1 MDWSIILVGGLALLL
16 AAFLTGLPIFVAFLA
31 INVTGVL
38 LIIGTRGFGL
48 IANSIFETS
57 TVVAFSAIPLFVLMG
72 EVLNRSGSVELL
84 FSSMDKLIGR
94 VRGRQYVLTVCL
106 SVIFGALSGAAMAV
120 SAMMSRSLYP
130 TMIARNYDRRLS
142 IGAILAGASLAPI
155 IPPSVLVII
164 IATLADASVAK
175 LLIAGILPGLCLAL
189 LFLIY
194 IVVRV
199 TLDRSLAP
207 QESGASIKSSTYEK
221 FVAVGH
227 MLPFSIIIFCVVGLI
242 LLGIATPTESAA
254 SGVVGAMLVSVINR
268 RFSWTMFVEALGSA
282 AFVTNMII
290 VIIASSNMFGQL
302 LAMTGATSK
311 LVTYVIDGTTQPY
324 VLLFLILAIVFV
336 LCMFIDQTA
345 ILLILVPLVKPVVTA
360 LGFDPIWF
368 WTLMLINV
376 TLGGITP
383 PFGYT
388 MFAFKGGAPEVPLS
402 EIYGAT
408 WPFVGLFVLVMFL
421 VFLVP
426 GIATFLPSWL

>member
-1 MDWSIILVGGLALLL
+1 MDWSVILVGGLALLL

-189 LFLIY
+189 VFLIY

-282 AFVTNMII
+282 AFVTSMII

>member
-1 MDWSIILVGGLALLL
+1 MDWSVILVGGLALLL

-282 AFVTNMII
+282 AFVTSMII

>member
-106 SVIFGALSGAAMAV
+106 SVTFGALSGAAMAV

-282 AFVTNMII
+282 AFVTSMII

>member
-282 AFVTNMII
+282 AFVTSMII

>member
-189 LFLIY
+189 VFLIY

-282 AFVTNMII
+282 AFVTSMII

>member
-120 SAMMSRSLYP
+120 AAMMSRSLYP

-282 AFVTNMII
+282 AFVTSMII